1 MRAFLIAGF
10 LYLFGVAMVL
20 MTKPTIMF
28 TGEGYWKE
36 FGIGRNPATHTW
48 MPFWLF
54 SILWALVSYIV
65 ALLLLAMIG
74 GVHKQSASY
83 PNTDIHV
90 EMPSS
95 TQIQNNSVPK
105 GRLPKGYYILNTS
118 SMEESGG
125 VPNYIYL
132 GKALPDD

>member
-20 MTKPTIMF
+20 MAKPSLMF
-28 TGEGYWKE
+28 TEDGYWKE

-54 SILWALVSYIV
+54 TILWALVSYMI
-65 ALLLLAMIG
+65 ALMILAVIG
-74 GVHKQSASY
+74 PVKAAST
-83 PNTDIHV
+83 PV
-90 EMPSS
+90 ELDDFSPSE
-95 TQIQNNSVPK
+95 IQKNRVPK

-118 SMEESGG
+118 AMEDHGG

-132 GKALPDD
+132 GKALPED